1 MTDLV
6 ELVLNIVA
14 DCLDRRPKMQFAEVN
29 FAGKGGLHAKM
40 PRRFKPKEI
49 FDDLGPRPGLRAL
62 LASRA
67 LLVKIKRDLENQVR
81 GLLKNVGLLLQ
92 GDDRRSDPLQAIEKC
107 RRLCRIDDPSP
118 CFRRDRLDGTHLE
131 VW

>member
-49 FDDLGPRPGLRAL
+49 FDDLGPRPGRP
-62 LASRA
+62 
-67 LLVKIKRDLENQVR
+67 VTYDWE
-81 GLLKNVGLLLQ
+81 
-92 GDDRRSDPLQAIEKC
+92 AIAAIAEEVA
-107 RRLCRIDDPSP
+107 REANDESIREYLDWV
-118 CFRRDRLDGTHLE
+118 RDRLDQRRQAVPGATALKQFCTPIYRRIRRAGE
-131 VW
+131 E